1 MNARIRNLII
11 VCLSFILLIGE
22 WGCAHKAAPPSP
34 LSESV
39 QQQLSHIGVVIRS
52 TGEKKTIETP
62 RTGRLSNLGRGAGR
76 GSLLGAVGILC
87 GPGAVVCIP
96 VLAGVGAIG
105 GSIVGAAGSE
115 SESMWRDAESTFG
128 TALADMNFDEILLD
142 HTIAYSRE
150 NGYDTYRFPSGTQG
164 GDQAQPS
171 SPALPADANSVL
183 LEIRDPI
190 IALVPAEF
198 VVNPPRRLVLSAQ
211 IRLIRSFDATV
222 LDDRIVTEE
231 FGLTRHLG
239 EWTTDNAKPFREE
252 ASLGANRLAIA
263 IIEQAFMFHKFPERR
278 FSINTNYNGYFT
290 GLEPQY
296 PPMATYPSFNQA
308 DLVPKVSSLQP
319 TLQWEAFKGSNVTY
333 ELMIWRAAGPNLSSL
348 VYSRER
354 LTKPIHTV
362 EIQLDSNAHYF
373 WTVRARFSVDGRTKV
388 TEWSTRTVSA
398 SLLSKVFSLGVA
410 SLVGHPA
417 DSTSGFYQFRTSP

>member
-128 TALADMNFDEILLD
+128 TALADMNFDEILL
-142 HTIAYSRE
+142 
-150 NGYDTYRFPSGTQG
+150 G
-164 GDQAQPS
+164 
-171 SPALPADANSVL
+171 
-183 LEIRDPI
+183 
-190 IALVPAEF
+190 
-198 VVNPPRRLVLSAQ
+198 
-211 IRLIRSFDATV
+211 
-222 LDDRIVTEE
+222 
-231 FGLTRHLG
+231 
-239 EWTTDNAKPFREE
+239 
-252 ASLGANRLAIA
+252 
-263 IIEQAFMFHKFPERR
+263 
-278 FSINTNYNGYFT
+278 
-290 GLEPQY
+290 
-296 PPMATYPSFNQA
+296 
-308 DLVPKVSSLQP
+308 KV
-319 TLQWEAFKGSNVTY
+319 
-333 ELMIWRAAGPNLSSL
+333 
-348 VYSRER
+348 
-354 LTKPIHTV
+354 
-362 EIQLDSNAHYF
+362 
-373 WTVRARFSVDGRTKV
+373 
-388 TEWSTRTVSA
+388 
-398 SLLSKVFSLGVA
+398 
-410 SLVGHPA
+410 
-417 DSTSGFYQFRTSP
+417 